1 MSAPPNL
8 TNKVI
13 LLGAVNVGKTYLAH
27 YLVHKRPLSH
37 SHPTIAANHHE
48 IRLPP
53 ISTLLSASRSRNNN
67 DGFLLSLWDMPGQ
80 ERYSTITPMYLRGSQ
95 LAILLCDVTED
106 ESIYEITRFLEQLVH
121 SSPPFKGSHYEN
133 SHFANNDYE
142 KLSCKPIFILNK
154 CDLATD
160 EQIDKQERL
169 LKKVIRE
176 TINISDIDLYIIKA
190 CCANGIG
197 VYSPASADLDGP
209 LPGDEL
215 SLVDVMNSIL
225 QFSPRWSIN
234 FSIIACSKN
243 RSSIWPPKHFTI

>member
-1 MSAPPNL
+1 
-8 TNKVI
+8 
-13 LLGAVNVGKTYLAH
+13 
-27 YLVHKRPLSH
+27 
-37 SHPTIAANHHE
+37 
-48 IRLPP
+48 
-53 ISTLLSASRSRNNN
+53 
-67 DGFLLSLWDMPGQ
+67 MPGQ

-225 QFSPRWSIN
+225 HSLAQDGQLISQLLHAQKTGQVSGRQNILQYKSEEEQGG
-234 FSIIACSKN
+234 CC
-243 RSSIWPPKHFTI
+243 